1 MLFLVGQGIFLLV
14 GNGLGTHGKNG
25 FVCLRKPQ
33 ARRRNRRR
41 RARTHSI
48 THGRKNVNPFLEGP
62 RKAAGELA
70 TKDFVDVKIHAL
82 EVRLVRWIIET
93 VFVAAGLLFAVLRF
107 IPGPSSFFPGKPFP
121 RCAKSRR
128 GPLPDTSGKRTE
140 NCTSSLRC
148 PVKGRFSTTTTL
160 CASYPPLPFAQ
171 GTSAADDVLAGRCHE
186 CPATRGGRPYRSR
199 QNERV

>member
-70 TKDFVDVKIHAL
+70 TKDFVDAKIHAL
-82 EVRLVRWIIET
+82 ELRLVRWIIRNGLCRRWPLVRCAPLHSGSVQFLSRQT
-93 VFVAAGLLFAVLRF
+93 VSALRKIQTGAVARYFGQAYGKLHILVAVSSQGAFLDDNHPVRLVPAFAVR
-107 IPGPSSFFPGKPFP
+107 PGYK
-121 RCAKSRR
+121 RSRR
-128 GPLPDTSGKRTE
+128 
-140 NCTSSLRC
+140 
-148 PVKGRFSTTTTL
+148 
-160 CASYPPLPFAQ
+160 
-171 GTSAADDVLAGRCHE
+171 
-186 CPATRGGRPYRSR
+186 RSCR
-199 QNERV
+199 SVS